1 MGPQTD
7 DLEYIFIFFYVFN
20 TTHLKSRLYL
30 VGYIY
35 ISMLRSTLIIFLFK
49 KYIDFLF
56 FCAKQWLHQTKRVVF
71 VTLFN
76 FWDRVSCS
84 QSWPGTSNSPAST
97 SSLLGLQECHH
108 TWLVSLPYIYSFF
121 FSHVPLWVCTVKM
134 ELLQWRL
141 ERTRLGTGTKVD
153 SAKFNRSSLY
163 SWWAR
168 LHQTLWEPWAST

>member
-1 MGPQTD
+1 
-7 DLEYIFIFFYVFN
+7 
-20 TTHLKSRLYL
+20 
-30 VGYIY
+30 
-35 ISMLRSTLIIFLFK
+35 MLGSTLIIFLFK

-121 FSHVPLWVCTVKM
+121 FSCTSLSLHCEDGAVAVETWKNKVRHRDQGGLCQIQQKLSLFLMGKTPSDSLRALGLHIARDRGVPPTLHSDTFLWGKLSV
-134 ELLQWRL
+134 
-141 ERTRLGTGTKVD
+141 
-153 SAKFNRSSLY
+153 
-163 SWWAR
+163 
-168 LHQTLWEPWAST
+168 